1 MEFHYSWR
9 HTRIIH
15 DGIVILWNLMPTREK
30 KNEQHPWCCYIRR
43 KHARLVVDN
52 MTLST
57 ALCFNSINFRH
68 EIWCSP
74 DKSLFLYFPLLSPWI
89 DYDKSKRKEKEEK
102 DGSPTTSLFPV
113 TWFALLVN
121 PSLCVRIY
129 RETVL
134 LPSAKIDD
142 HLGGV
147 YYVVVVVEEKK
158 QQQTQFIGS
167 RGVQT
172 SEREKEEYNSEQV
185 AFLKRKKK
193 RQR

>member
-1 MEFHYSWR
+1 M
-9 HTRIIH
+9 
-15 DGIVILWNLMPTREK
+15 
-30 KNEQHPWCCYIRR
+30 
-43 KHARLVVDN
+43 
-52 MTLST
+52 
-57 ALCFNSINFRH
+57 
-68 EIWCSP
+68 
-74 DKSLFLYFPLLSPWI
+74 
-89 DYDKSKRKEKEEK
+89 
-102 DGSPTTSLFPV
+102 
-113 TWFALLVN
+113 
-121 PSLCVRIY
+121 
-129 RETVL
+129 L

-185 AFLKRKKK
+185 AFLKRKK